1 MIVTVATHTGW
12 SLEYIGRLQFSRLN
26 YLVNELDY
34 QRRCEAY
41 RIEYRIGQLMAI
53 WTSDR
58 THKYKAE
65 QFVGEVPEKTEVT
78 VNMTQE
84 QKGADVI
91 LGDGKTYHLPIIDA
105 NIMEAIEEQFD
116 KSWAELFEKP
126 RTKILK
132 YIVYY
137 LLKPS
142 NPNITLSDVGALLTI
157 KAQANV
163 SKAIVK
169 LI

>member
-12 SLEYIGRLQFSRLN
+12 PLEYIGRLQFSRLN
-26 YLVNELDY
+26 YLVTELDY

-91 LGDGKTYHLPIIDA
+91 LGDGKTYHLPVIDA
-105 NIMEAIEEQFD
+105 NIMEAIEEEFD
-116 KSWAELFEKP
+116 QGWVDIF
-126 RTKILK
+126 
-132 YIVYY
+132 
-137 LLKPS
+137 S
-142 NPNITLSDVGALLTI
+142 NPRAKVLKAILYHLLLPQFPKITRVEVGKLLTI
-157 KAQANV
+157 KAQVNFGKV
-163 SKAIVK
+163 ITK

>member
-1 MIVTVATHTGW
+1 MVVIVAAHTGW
-12 SLEYIGRLQFSRLN
+12 PLEYIGRLQFSRLN

-65 QFVGEVPEKTEVT
+65 QFVGEAPEKVEVT
-78 VNMTQE
+78 VNMTQ
-84 QKGADVI
+84 QPKGVGVV
-91 LGDGKTYHLPIIDA
+91 LGDGKTYQLPLLDA
-105 NIMEAIEEQFD
+105 NIMEAIEEEFDQSWVDIFTQPRAKVLKAILHHLLLPQF
-116 KSWAELFEKP
+116 P
-126 RTKILK
+126 KITR
-132 YIVYY
+132 VE
-137 LLKPS
+137 
-142 NPNITLSDVGALLTI
+142 VGKLLTI
-157 KAQANV
+157 KAQSNFGKV
-163 SKAIVK
+163 IVK